1 VALAE
6 HAATRVAGAARPAR
20 LLFAPQSPRPLG
32 PDAAA
37 DPARYRRWL
46 ADREHWRRTAAP
58 EPAKGPVI
66 DLLLVV
72 DGAPGPDLARTFAA
86 LRAQTSGL
94 WHLSVSVV
102 GEPREGV
109 EELLGTA
116 VAALGPRRSTITTQP
131 AGTHPADARAAA
143 LEETASPACAV
154 LDPGDVLV
162 PDAIAQLSAA
172 LVEADVAYGDEDRFD
187 AAGRVERP
195 VLKPD
200 WSPELLLS
208 WPYTGRPAAM
218 RVAPLV
224 AAGGIR
230 RVAAGDWEHDVMLR
244 VTERTERVA
253 HVAEVLCHR
262 PHTSGARESAGQPGA
277 VADALARRHEAGEV
291 TPGPVP
297 GTWRVRRPVRGT
309 PLVTAIVP
317 FRDSTTLLRA
327 CADSLLARSSCAELE
342 LLLVDNGSTEPE
354 TATLLDRLSVHKE
367 VTVLRDDR
375 PFNWPVINNTAA
387 ATARGDVLLFV
398 NDDVEARRDDWLD
411 LLVAHAQRPGVGAV
425 GARLV
430 YPDGTLQHAGIVVG
444 MTGVSGHVLAGLAPG
459 RPGYLAMS
467 MLTRD
472 VSAVTGACMATAHET
487 FDRLG
492 GFDESLWLDFSDTDY
507 CLRARRRG
515 LRVVYEGGAEL
526 VHHESPTR
534 GTSASDETAAAFV
547 ARWGPLLDAGDAF
560 LNANLSRSDFSAG
573 LDDPEPGGADPG
585 VAA

>member
-1 VALAE
+1 MALAE
-6 HAATRVAGAARPAR
+6 HAATRVAGATRPAR
-20 LLFAPQSPRPLG
+20 LLFAAQSPRPLG
-32 PDAAA
+32 PDAAG

-46 ADREHWRRTAAP
+46 AARERRRRTAGP
-58 EPAKGPVI
+58 EPVPGPVI
-66 DLLLVV
+66 DLLVVV
-72 DGAPGPDLARTFAA
+72 DGEEPSLLARTFEA
-86 LRAQTSGL
+86 LREQSSGL

-102 GEPREGV
+102 GEPAGGV
-109 EELLGTA
+109 EELLGEA
-116 VAALGPRRSTITTQP
+116 MWALGPRSTMSTQP
-131 AGTHPADARAAA
+131 AGTHPAEARAAA
-143 LEETASPACAV
+143 LEETSSPACAF

-162 PDAIAQLSAA
+162 PDAVAQLSAA
-172 LVEADVAYGDEDRFD
+172 LVEADVAYGDEDSFD
-187 AAGRVERP
+187 LSGRAERP
-195 VLKPD
+195 VFKPD

-208 WPYTGRPAAM
+208 WCYVGRPVAM

-230 RVAAGDWEHDVMLR
+230 LLTSGDWEHDVILR

-262 PHTSGARESAGQPGA
+262 RADLGTRPASLQPGA
-277 VADALARRHEAGEV
+277 VVDALARRHEVARVG
-291 TPGPVP
+291 PGPVP
-297 GTWRVRRPVRGT
+297 RTWSVRRRVRGR
-309 PLVTAIVP
+309 PLVSAIVP

-327 CADSLLARSSCAELE
+327 CAASLLASPSDADVE

-354 TATLLDRLSVHKE
+354 TATLLDLLSARDE
-367 VTVLRDDR
+367 VTVVRDDR
-375 PFNWPVINNTAA
+375 PFNWAVINNSAA
-387 ATARGDVLLFV
+387 AAARGDVLLFV
-398 NDDVEARRDDWLD
+398 NDDVEARRDGWLD
-411 LLVAHAQRPGVGAV
+411 LLVAHAQRPEVGAV

-459 RPGYLAMS
+459 RHGYLAMS
-467 MLTRD
+467 VLTRD
-472 VSAVTGACMATAHET
+472 VSAVTGACMATAHGT

-492 GFDESLWLDFSDTDY
+492 GFDESLWLDFGDTDY

-534 GTSASDETAAAFV
+534 GTSASDETAASFA
-547 ARWGPLLDAGDAF
+547 ARWRALLEAGDPF

-573 LDDPEPGGADPG
+573 LDDPGPPVADPG